1 MKLMHILAASVAV
14 LASAAC
20 NAEKAADSAAA
31 SSAPIKPIAAPN
43 NGDWSA
49 MVSETPEGGFI
60 MGNPNAPVKLVEY
73 GSMTCPHCA
82 TFQEEAEKT
91 LIDKYVK
98 TGQVSF
104 EFRNYVRDPYDIT
117 ATLIARCG
125 GPTSFFGLTRGLF
138 AEQQDW
144 VGKLQLVPPDQQ
156 QALMGMPPQQ
166 QFSTIARLAGF
177 PQWAAM
183 RGVPAARSAACLADE
198 AATTKLVQMNSD
210 ATSQYP
216 GFPGTPTFILN
227 GTMLENTANW
237 ELLEPKLRAAIGA

>member
-1 MKLMHILAASVAV
+1 MKLMHILTATVAIF
-14 LASAAC
+14 ASAAC
-20 NAEKAADSAAA
+20 NAEKGSDSTTV

-43 NGDWSA
+43 GGDWSE
-49 MVSETPEGGFI
+49 MVSETPEGGFV
-60 MGNPNAPVKLVEY
+60 MGNPSAPVKLVEY

-82 TFQEEAEKT
+82 AFDEEGAKP

-98 TGQVSF
+98 SGQVSF

-138 AEQQDW
+138 SEQDEW
-144 VGKLQLVPPDQQ
+144 IAKLQQVPPEQQ
-156 QALMGMPPQQ
+156 QALMAMPPQQ
-166 QFSTIARLAGF
+166 QFSSIAQLAGF
-177 PQWAAM
+177 SQWAAM
-183 RGVPAARSAACLADE
+183 RGLPSAKSAACLADE
-198 AATTKLVQMNSD
+198 AAMTKLVQMNSD

-237 ELLEPKLRAAIGA
+237 QALEPKLRAAVGA